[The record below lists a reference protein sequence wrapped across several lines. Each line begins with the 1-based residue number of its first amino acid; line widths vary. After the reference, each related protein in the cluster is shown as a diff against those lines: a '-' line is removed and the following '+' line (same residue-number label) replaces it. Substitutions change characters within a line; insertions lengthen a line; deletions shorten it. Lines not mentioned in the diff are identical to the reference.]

1 MITIALD
8 EQGDFENLKHKLR
21 SEPVFIGGIIYDD
34 AGDSDDYDREKNRL
48 QKYFKNV
55 CSEAGGNYPRD
66 LHYWSSG
73 GTNNSHIVGAVKT
86 KFGETIEEFLENGTW
101 EGSDILHEQRKGKY
115 YIFASLRGKNGKTD
129 LLAGGV
135 SEAVREDFASNL
147 YVHMAEDV
155 VERLLFYNPVID
167 NIEQI
172 RLELA
177 TRRVILD
184 GADRTSKMQEYE
196 RLGFKAVQRSTG
208 QNTPSTT
215 EYLLTNPDNYR
226 TALEREMLHSG
237 KNTILIDR
245 IAVKSIYYDHARNGM
260 DLLYLADAICSHLS
274 YNRRG
279 STPGEWI
286 SSFYDM
292 ANDINSDSHNMIW
305 GYDDADVYFDKGWKA
320 IERADYFEALS
331 MGFDGTKCSSTMKDF
346 YCKEWYPMIADSVLR
361 TANVEGLSTAIKK
374 YKNSIFA
381 NNINQE
387 KLVYIFKIL
396 EKAGEK
402 VLFFNKKDEAELYDL
417 YDAGVSAYTHI
428 GDSENAKKCFEKTQ
442 QYAEYVATEVFLRTR
457 NRMVVFLGDMLE
469 FQKALEIADENVA
482 YHELLLEMKKQ
493 IFKDDKYESLNHA
506 IALSQRAQIYAF
518 LDDERAEEDF
528 LAAMEIMDQETPDR
542 LITESYLLH
551 YYISIKNKEKYEE
564 LAKEYYG
571 GKESLIDQFNFIANE
586 GAKDYARFSLK
597 FAFYVYIKAV
607 YEFYLDSV
615 PKKLLNKLKT
625 TEKSLSDLNKNAQ
638 RQINGHPW
646 EITYKYLALILKHYN
661 EDTAA
666 DEYVNKIREYVNNS
680 EGIIKGIAEES
691 VRICEFSNGSVKD
704 SKFTYMYT

>member
-101 EGSDILHEQRKGKY
+101 KGSDILHEQRKGKY

-184 GADRTSKMQEYE
+184 GTDRTSKMQEYE
-196 RLGFKAVQRSTG
+196 KLGFKAVQRSTG

-346 YCKEWYPMIADSVLR
+346 YSKEWYPMIADSVLR
-361 TANVEGLSTAIKK
+361 TANVAGLSTAIKK

-469 FQKALEIADENVA
+469 FHKALEIADENVV

-528 LAAMEIMDQETPDR
+528 LAAMEIMDPETPDR

-586 GAKDYARFSLK
+586 GAKDHARFSLK

-691 VRICEFSNGSVKD
+691 VRICESSNGSVKD